1 MAADLTPVLQLLV
14 FGIAAG
20 VAGPACS
27 QALPDPTRP
36 PDAFRPP
43 LGSTP
48 AAPTAPRFA
57 SLPVVILSS
66 DRQQVTIN
74 GQTVKLGGRIADAK
88 VIRISDT
95 EVVLQSA
102 EGIESIRFYGAA
114 EKKVLKPGAELPK
127 GSRAVPTESG
137 K

>member
-1 MAADLTPVLQLLV
+1 MAADLTSVLQLLA

-20 VAGPACS
+20 VAGQACG
-27 QALPDPTRP
+27 QPLPDPTRP

-48 AAPTAPRFA
+48 AAPSAPRFA

-74 GQTVKLGGRIADAK
+74 GQTVKLGGRIGDAK

-114 EKKVLKPGAELPK
+114 EKKVLKPGAGLLK
-127 GSRAVPTESG
+127 GSRAVSTE
-137 K
+137 